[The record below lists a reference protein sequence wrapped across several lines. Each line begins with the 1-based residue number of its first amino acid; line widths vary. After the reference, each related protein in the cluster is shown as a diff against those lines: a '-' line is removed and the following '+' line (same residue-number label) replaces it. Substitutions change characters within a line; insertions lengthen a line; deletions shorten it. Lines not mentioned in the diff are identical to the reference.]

1 MKLRVLAVGRPG
13 RLLAAA
19 IAEYEARVAR
29 YWGFDVV
36 EVKEERGGARADAAR
51 IAAAESRRL
60 LERVPAGYLRIALTR
75 EGASWSSTRLA
86 AFLQEQAVRGTV
98 GAAFLI
104 GGAVGLAPDAV
115 AVCEKRLSLSAF
127 TLPHEL
133 ARLVL
138 AEQLY
143 RAGTIARGE
152 PYHKGTD

>member
-1 MKLRVLAVGRPG
+1 MKVRVLAVGRPG
-13 RLLAAA
+13 RLLAPA
-19 IAEYEARVAR
+19 IAEYEARAAR

-36 EVKEERGGARADAAR
+36 EVKEERGGGRADAAR
-51 IAAAESRRL
+51 IAAAESQRL

-75 EGASWSSTRLA
+75 EGASWGSTRLA
-86 AFLQEQAVRGTV
+86 EFLQEQAVRGAA

-104 GGAVGLAPDAV
+104 GGAVGLAPAAV
-115 AVCEKRLSLSAF
+115 AACEQRLALSAF

-143 RAGTIARGE
+143 RAGTITRGE